1 MGWGLKPLALRGSNP
16 TQLSF
21 DTADC
26 DAMTT
31 EITNQM
37 FAYAGGGI
45 VVFALIAR
53 FLIRG

>member
-1 MGWGLKPLALRGSNP
+1 MGFEASRLAGPNP

-21 DTADC
+21 DSADC

-37 FAYAGGGI
+37 FAYASGGI